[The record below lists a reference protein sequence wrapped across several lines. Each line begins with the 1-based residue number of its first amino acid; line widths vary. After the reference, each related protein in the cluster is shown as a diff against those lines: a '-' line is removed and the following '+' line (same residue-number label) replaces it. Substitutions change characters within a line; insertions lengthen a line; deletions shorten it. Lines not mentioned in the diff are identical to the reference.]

1 MIILNKD
8 TAKTSYSSPEG
19 DQMRKLSEMI
29 ANLSLQ
35 EFIAPQTDKLNNQ
48 LATGKEA
55 QNNKA
60 MANAANKATTT
71 AAVTGAAA
79 TVKAGDAQA
88 KGVVDAAGA
97 AEPAT
102 TATATAPDTAAKPA
116 DTNVTVAAD
125 DIEDAV
131 EQQIG

>member
-102 TATATAPDTAAKPA
+102 TATAPDTAAKPA